1 MPETL
6 VFSSQGLT
14 ATLQDAISG
23 SQLTYTRTDISFA
36 NADNS
41 INTVAGNFI
50 TAGFV
55 VGQEIVISGS
65 VSNNFYGIISTVAAL
80 KIVLTAATT
89 LVDEVAGATDT
100 LSAVIGPWVAHLASA
115 GPATPGFTDTVASYT
130 ESTET
135 GYAPVTLA
143 ESNYVFTVLSPNA
156 IATYM
161 NFSFTFTVS
170 FATVTHVFITDSTNK
185 ILIGGSKLGTPN
197 VSGTAGG
204 TINID
209 SLAFAIS

>member
-1 MPETL
+1 MAETL

-14 ATLQDAISG
+14 AALQDAISG
-23 SQLTYTRTDISFA
+23 TPITYTRTDINFVHS
-36 NADNS
+36 DNS
-41 INTVAGNFI
+41 INTAAGSFL

-55 VGQEIVISGS
+55 VGQEIIISGS
-65 VSNNFYGIISTVAAL
+65 ASNNFGGVILTVTAL

-89 LVDEVAGATDT
+89 LVNEIAGASDT
-100 LSAVIGPWVAHLASA
+100 LTGVQGPWIAHLANS
-115 GPATPGFTDTVASYT
+115 GPVTPGFTDTLSSYT

-135 GYAPVTLA
+135 GYAPVTLV
-143 ESNYVFTVLSPNA
+143 ESNYIFTVSSPNA
-156 IATYM
+156 IATYA
-161 NFSFTFTVS
+161 NFFFTFTAA
-170 FATVTHVFITDSTNK
+170 FATVTHVFITDSASK
-185 ILIGGSKLGTPN
+185 LLIGGSKLTTPN